1 MKDMKYA
8 NVSELKARLSAYLAH
23 VRQGNTVVVSDRR
36 TPVARLVPVDQ
47 RVDGITIERARRPAR
62 DLRHV
67 KAVRLRRRVDV
78 AKLLR
83 ESREQR

>member
-1 MKDMKYA
+1 MKHAK
-8 NVSELKARLSAYLAH
+8 VSELKAHLSAYLAH
-23 VRQGNTVVVSDRR
+23 VRQGNTVVVTDRR

-47 RVDGITIERARRPAR
+47 RSDSITIERARRPVS

-67 KAVRLRRRVDV
+67 KAVRLRRRVNV